1 MIKNYLL
8 SWKSIYMLKMRL
20 SRKAFWSWA
29 IMHVVAYVL
38 LLAVYVVFT
47 IDDVVGELPI
57 SRLSSRLATTIESII
72 FYGFF
77 LAPLVLQMIRR
88 LHDANRSAWWLL
100 ILFFTKFVSNFLK
113 YPPIFI
119 VGVLIIS
126 ALLFMPSA
134 EKNNTF
140 FQTKE
145 TDQ

>member
-8 SWKSIYMLKMRL
+8 SWKSIYMLKIRL

-29 IMHVVAYVL
+29 IIHVVASVL
-38 LLAVYVVFT
+38 LLAVYAVFT
-47 IDDVVGELPI
+47 IDDVVEQQRV
-57 SRLSSRLATTIESII
+57 SRLSPWLATTIESII

-77 LAPLVLQMIRR
+77 LAPFVLQMIRR

-100 ILFFTKFVSNFLK
+100 ILFFTNFVSNFLK
-113 YPPIFI
+113 YHPIFI
-119 VGVLIIS
+119 VGILIVL